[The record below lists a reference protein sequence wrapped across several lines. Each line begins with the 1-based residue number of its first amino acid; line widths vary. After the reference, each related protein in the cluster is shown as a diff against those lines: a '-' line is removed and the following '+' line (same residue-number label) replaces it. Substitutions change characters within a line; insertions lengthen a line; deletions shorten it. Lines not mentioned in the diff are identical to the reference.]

1 MDIDPA
7 KKALHGTAAF
17 LFNIATAHGITL
29 LSRTTRSFKETIL
42 ALLQGHECTT
52 SCADLIYTFSPRTK
66 RLAELGAKEQ
76 QLAAILADLPFT
88 PRTSDHLSGLHA
100 PSPEVKRKVIA
111 TWQQRMSTEN
121 QRNSVCACC
130 SRVFRAVTLKKT
142 PLKSVNLSLLRND
155 DLPPN
160 LHPRTYKFEI
170 YSLKGQSHL
179 QTKARTFDLCRE
191 CLTSLK
197 RRKMP
202 KYSLANWLYYGHDCL
217 P

>member
-1 MDIDPA
+1 MSIDPA

-130 SRVFRAVTLKKT
+130 SRVFRAVTWKKT
-142 PLKSVNLSLLRND
+142 PVKSVNLSLLRND

-170 YSLKGQSHL
+170 YSPKGHVTSSDKGQDLRLVQRVSHIP
-179 QTKARTFDLCRE
+179 QKAQDA
-191 CLTSLK
+191 K
-197 RRKMP
+197 V
-202 KYSLANWLYYGHDCL
+202 LACQLAVLWT
-217 P
+217 